1 MPSIAANLRRPCSYP
16 IVKVF
21 GTAGQRC
28 VTLNLGKSENQ
39 LWFETF
45 RFQRSYICM
54 NLLLPE
60 RRGKQFNG
68 LKGLGA
74 ILAVAAGA
82 FVAVALGIDEHA
94 TIGGEAVEMPYDSV
108 ISGDDILAPAIN
120 LGYQDETLDA
130 AQTIYCNPVPPFTRK
145 DDFQMAFLNHSL
157 GESIMFFDCDGVR
170 LYLPAPTNSES
181 KSSGFT
187 MLKIASIERAWKS
200 LEENGIEALV
210 QPRVVNNAGNLDFW
224 IRFFIDRDGSPAAIV
239 CQVPTSA

>member
-60 RRGKQFNG
+60 RRGKQFNR

-74 ILAVAAGA
+74 ILAVAPLA

-94 TIGGEAVEMPYDSV
+94 TIGGEAVEMPHDSV
-108 ISGDDILAPAIN
+108 ISG
-120 LGYQDETLDA
+120 

-145 DDFQMAFLNHSL
+145 DDLQMAFLNHSL

-170 LYLPAPTNSES
+170 LYLPSPTNSES